1 MKLRNQKALPL
12 HPEVRHQN
20 LLWWIHQVM
29 LVSQPGSISTW
40 TVATIHAREQTC
52 TLCLWQDRNWPRR
65 EKRPLKR
72 PKGKQSRKPEKR
84 GKEKKKKRRR
94 ERGSGSVKEKRKE
107 LRRRYPAPPMKA
119 VLESLS
125 SAGQHT

>member
-12 HPEVRHQN
+12 HPEVHHQN

-29 LVSQPGSISTW
+29 LVNQPGSISTW
-40 TVATIHAREQTC
+40 TVATIHAQEQTY
-52 TLCLWQDRNWPRR
+52 TSCLWQDRNWPRR

-72 PKGKQSRKPEKR
+72 PKEKQSRKPEKR
-84 GKEKKKKRRR
+84 GKEKKKKRRK
-94 ERGSGSVKEKRKE
+94 ERGSGSVKEKQKE
-107 LRRRYPAPPMKA
+107 LRRYPAPPMKA

-125 SAGQHT
+125 SAGQHI